1 MTVELGRIAERVVST
16 AQHDD
21 RRRVTSEGAICRHQR
36 HVAGLDS
43 RALVE
48 QLVEATKETV
58 RVNNIE
64 ACYIRPLIYL
74 GYGEMGLNPL
84 PCTVNVSIAV
94 WPWGTY
100 LGEEASVSARRREVQ
115 RVMDLLNEEIAGR
128 YRQGRASVDELL
140 AAQRTPPTTE
150 N

>member
-1 MTVELGRIAERVVST
+1 MLMIESPF
-16 AQHDD
+16 
-21 RRRVTSEGAICRHQR
+21 S
-36 HVAGLDS
+36 
-43 RALVE
+43 VE

-84 PCTVNVSIAV
+84 PCSVNVSIAV

-100 LGEEASVSARRREVQ
+100 LGDNIVWGTLFDDNIVWGTDQKIR
-115 RVMDLLNEEIAGR
+115 IFG
-128 YRQGRASVDELL
+128 
-140 AAQRTPPTTE
+140 TPGVIQ
-150 N
+150 